1 MEAPLKHVLRI
12 NLQVLT
18 YLFTFTMR
26 LDVFMVKLERSK
38 IDINRV
44 CIYEILKK
52 CLIVLKTKQ
61 GFVGAYQ

>member
-12 NLQVLT
+12 NLQILT

-26 LDVFMVKLERSK
+26 SDVFRVKLERRK
-38 IDINRV
+38 IDINIV
-44 CIYEILKK
+44 HIYEILKK

>member
-1 MEAPLKHVLRI
+1 MEATLKHVLRI

-26 LDVFMVKLERSK
+26 ADVFRVKLERRK
-38 IDINRV
+38 ININRV
-44 CIYEILKK
+44 LTYEILKK
-52 CLIVLKTKQ
+52 CLIVLKIKQ